1 MRDEDVLITEYRV
14 TVLGERGQY
23 VFDWVDEDAS
33 TVEFLEAESDFD
45 DYSDEVKDILQRN
58 GVSIVESGGSD
69 SPAGQEPTS
78 NSEPDPIDGSS
89 TSMMDNTEFEDTS
102 TMSSPENGEMVSNP
116 SSSAED
122 DEFKPTDS
130 ESSPTPIGSEETTE
144 PEKQREH
151 NESNPSPIGSEE
163 TTEPEKQQPNHNES
177 DDHKSSSGSDDGKS
191 ETHSF
196 IVRMSDPSDR
206 REIINKIKSE
216 YSSAADQLEL
226 SGPFEVS
233 YRITTDGIELV
244 HVEDLGTGSSV
255 GEK

>member
-23 VFDWVDEDAS
+23 VFDWVDENAS

-58 GVSIVESGGSD
+58 GVSIVESGVSD
-69 SPAGQEPTS
+69 NPEGQEPTS

-130 ESSPTPIGSEETTE
+130 ESSPTPIGSEDTTE
-144 PEKQREH
+144 PEKQPKH
-151 NESNPSPIGSEE
+151 NESN
-163 TTEPEKQQPNHNES
+163 
-177 DDHKSSSGSDDGKS
+177 DHKPSSGSDDGKS

-216 YSSAADQLEL
+216 HSSAADQLEL